1 MSSANITLVREI
13 YAAWEQGDFA
23 QTDWADRDLEFAM
36 PGSFEG
42 AEVHRGVEG
51 MRRAWRNWLS
61 AWKDFSVRA
70 EEYSEHGDQVLVLAR
85 FSGRGKHSGL
95 DVDNRLHASVF
106 TIRGGKVV
114 RLEADLDAERALAK
128 LGLGSG

>member
-1 MSSANITLVREI
+1 MSSANLSLVREI
-13 YAAWEQGDFA
+13 YAAWERGDFD
-23 QTDWADRDLEFAM
+23 QTDWADPDLEFVF

-42 AEVHRGVEG
+42 SDVHRGVEG
-51 MRRAWRNWLS
+51 MRRAWRGWLS
-61 AWKDFSVRA
+61 AWRDFSVRA
-70 EEYSEHGDQVLVLAR
+70 EEYSEHGDRVLVLAR

-106 TIRGGKVV
+106 TVRGGKVV

-128 LGLGSG
+128 LGLGTG